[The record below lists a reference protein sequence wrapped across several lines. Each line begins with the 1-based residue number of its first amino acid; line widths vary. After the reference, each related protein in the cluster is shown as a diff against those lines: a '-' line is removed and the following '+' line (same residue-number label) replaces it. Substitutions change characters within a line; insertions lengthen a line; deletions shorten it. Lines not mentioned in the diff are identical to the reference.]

1 MQSEDQQ
8 VQHPQE
14 WLSLGL
20 GGVKNR
26 PQELQKSQSEPK
38 IFSCNFCMRKFFSSQ
53 ALGGHQNA
61 HKRERVAFRDYQQSH
76 MAIVRPRSLGVQPHS
91 SLQKSTATI
100 ARFSEANTRFEVEE
114 PSEDFVWYGS
124 FRIDWPIHRQKP
136 SDSSDVLDLNLKL

>member
-8 VQHPQE
+8 QHPQE

-26 PQELQKSQSEPK
+26 RQELKESQSPEPK

-61 HKRERVAFRDYQQSH
+61 HKRERVAFRDYQHSH

-91 SLQKSTATI
+91 FLQKSTATI

-124 FRIDWPIHRQKP
+124 FRIDRPVHRQKP

>member
-20 GGVKNR
+20 SGVKNR
-26 PQELQKSQSEPK
+26 PRKLKESEPK
-38 IFSCNFCMRKFFSSQ
+38 VFSCNFCMRKFFSSQ

-91 SLQKSTATI
+91 FLQKSTATI
-100 ARFSEANTRFEVEE
+100 ARFSDANTRFEVEE

-124 FRIDWPIHRQKP
+124 FRIDRPVHRQKP
-136 SDSSDVLDLNLKL
+136 SDSPDMLDLNLKL